1 MYIFIVNPIAGN
13 GRSKKIYER
22 LTQTDTFKRISS
34 DVYFTKY
41 KGHVREIVSEIS
53 EMDQLPRAII
63 VIGGDG
69 TMNDIAN
76 GMEHFD
82 IPIGFIPGGS
92 GNDFARGCH
101 IKGKPEELFAKI
113 VDHGT
118 SLHYWFGTYKKD
130 DREGRFANNLG
141 LGLDAEVAKE
151 ANESTY
157 KRFLSKFGLGNL
169 SYLIA
174 LIRVVLTFRPKTIEL
189 IYDNEKRK
197 LENCWVVTISNHPYL
212 GGGMK
217 FIPTAKIRKKYL
229 SVLIVH
235 SIPKWK
241 VLTLFLTVFTG
252 YHIRYKEVEVF
263 ETKKLHISSNETLI
277 YHTDGETDAGKT
289 FIINKENEHAHIVG
303 TTKPT

>member
-41 KGHVREIVSEIS
+41 KGHARKIVSEIS
-53 EMDQLPRAII
+53 EMDQSPRAII

-130 DREGRFANNLG
+130 DREGRFANNL
-141 LGLDAEVAKE
+141 
-151 ANESTY
+151 
-157 KRFLSKFGLGNL
+157 GLGNL